1 MGLLQK
7 LKSLFG
13 SDQNRQ
19 SAGPGS
25 EPDVTVER
33 EPAAESEHAVKGTD
47 GADTGGSQA
56 TTSQQTQET
65 DGQQATETVS
75 EAGDEDDETETAE
88 TTADHDEH
96 TDTEDTDAEDT
107 DAEDSPSVQEI
118 KGIGPTY
125 ADRLSEAGYGTV
137 ADLAAA
143 DAAAVAEAAQ
153 TGEGRASDWI
163 ERAQDF

>member
-13 SDQNRQ
+13 SDQSGQ
-19 SAGPGS
+19 STGSGS

-47 GADTGGSQA
+47 GADTA
-56 TTSQQTQET
+56 ISQQSQDTG
-65 DGQQATETVS
+65 GQQA
-75 EAGDEDDETETAE
+75 AGTAPTDGDGTDPTGVQTGDNDADEGLSLE
-88 TTADHDEH
+88 
-96 TDTEDTDAEDT
+96 
-107 DAEDSPSVQEI
+107 EI

-125 ADRLSEAGYGTV
+125 ADRLGKAGYETV
-137 ADLAAA
+137 ADLAVA
-143 DAAAVAEAAQ
+143 DAEAVAEAAE

>member
-1 MGLLQK
+1 MELLQK

-47 GADTGGSQA
+47 GADATGGKQV
-56 TTSQQTQET
+56 TDTSGQQTDESQNGDGQAAAETEPTEIEEVTET
-65 DGQQATETVS
+65 DDQPGS
-75 EAGDEDDETETAE
+75 DEPAVE
-88 TTADHDEH
+88 
-96 TDTEDTDAEDT
+96 
-107 DAEDSPSVQEI
+107 SPSLDEI

-125 ADRLSEAGYGTV
+125 ADRLQKAGYDTV
-137 ADLAAA
+137 ADLAGA
-143 DAAAVAEAAQ
+143 DAAAVADAAQ